1 MTPFA
6 ANPDGHVNKVTLQND
21 YDFFKGRGLISGRVT
36 VDQVIDD
43 SFANEAVR
51 QLGPYKPKS

>member
-1 MTPFA
+1 MT
-6 ANPDGHVNKVTLQND
+6 TREQND
-21 YDFFKGRGLISGRVT
+21 YDFFKGRGLISGHIT

-51 QLGPYKPKS
+51 QLGSYKPKS